1 MQEPLRES
9 MRFPGRSSR
18 PGSVLVLILGTLAL
32 MTVLAVVYV
41 GIGKGDRQTSAAV
54 LQREE
59 NERIPRQ
66 VAEYIADVIAEDALA
81 TFPTY
86 EGVQDGAPT
95 TALRREAWDA
105 PTSDPLYR
113 SSPLR
118 AEASAPNPSAW
129 VSSVQGA
136 IPGNLDAMQIEVLR
150 FRPSGTHPVRLD
162 DAALLGQGVVNAL
175 RSAIDF
181 DRRVGSD
188 PWLASSEPVNLD
200 LHLAPNQRDEDNL
213 NPPPAHPNAVYA
225 PAQEQWYYARDI
237 LQMSNFAPDG
247 RAVNLFNLRNNFDAS
262 SLIGDP
268 NDGLASI
275 SDNLTLFG
283 PEGLPYAVGSQQ
295 LLWDGVTEA
304 DPNRPDHWFTNQRG
318 AFRALSD
325 VDRSWA
331 APEYLPY
338 QYADADGDGMVD
350 SRWIELIDASDPDNP
365 ISILDDDGQFRYF
378 VAIRAEDLSSR
389 VNANIA
395 RAEAIPPTPEEPA
408 GFTPAD
414 IALSRLLNLEDAWQ
428 DTLWAYSGLEP
439 PRLAN
444 GTPDL
449 QSPANY
455 ASYDPFNNRTGAA
468 LLGHIGQAGYDAMSF
483 AQFVGEV
490 PPSDIEIRLDVPAD
504 ELFLYAAN
512 VYGILPEGSRPFAEL
527 IPGVPLTWRHSAQGR
542 ALWFAQ
548 QAALGVGSAFDD
560 PSGGSDNRMLSDNAF
575 DLASLS
581 ELLTYRGVNDPQ
593 VTSDLESA
601 LDGRYDGDTG
611 AFEGFETTNLGPMR
625 SNRDLRSERGDR
637 DAFDWLFAGGIGGG
651 GGAGGSPDGET
662 DADALLW
669 QATDLRQ
676 RITTHSWA
684 LPRFSSVLTDPESV
698 THLTEEQANELQL
711 AAFVGA
717 PDGSFTPAVSEL
729 RSHIA
734 RDTIFERQSWQS
746 DQIEYFQG
754 PITVPLLDNPKAI
767 FELYADAL
775 LPYSGVPGAWPR
787 GGPGFGGA
795 PYNADGLHYGYRGPE
810 FALRT
815 SAHMAVNLSDMLD
828 EDDIPTAATLLIDER
843 AFNTLN
849 NDEERVPS
857 ERVNAW
863 SFWPSVDDPEDASRR
878 VAGMK
883 FDLNRDRNGD
893 GDRGGEEGPASPE
906 ARLANSGGRSGET
919 PDAAVINVFGIEA
932 QPFITEAST
941 LFAYHDTPS
950 AGVSTAFPPGD
961 DDLTDPIMPDPT
973 DVVTI
978 DFGIRDQNP
987 DFLFWVIAVQLTN
1000 PFDRPVH
1007 IGRYVGDPDDPNDR
1021 SALYYLELNGNYFPL
1036 AGVPLDCYDYS
1047 DNSCLGNPDG
1057 TNGGGPGGGGGASNE
1072 LWSNPGIVINPGE
1085 SKVFVIPSQPL
1096 WYIEDRLEHRL
1107 GIDGTASK
1115 DITQIGEILK
1125 VQFGRPDSDQD
1136 DDASLGTDESN
1147 IVILDPPLSASEMT
1161 LVPFPTNQYQGAQTD
1176 TTMIDIASLLAAPP
1190 GQALGSEIPYE
1201 LRLWRVMRPASFP
1214 KDPNADPS
1222 TPERL
1227 PIREFRT
1234 GQATNIIE
1242 NDLLVDRMRTDV
1254 FNRGNGGGIGGGGAQ
1269 PWFSVL
1275 DRRLN
1280 DPNALTPTS
1289 IDGASTWLGENDQ
1302 SILSEDTYDGLAL
1315 ISYATVSRP
1324 RDEAQNAGDPLPR
1337 RVPWFAMEAKHQ
1349 WRDWNSNTLP
1359 TWNTVDFEGDVT
1371 DVNGRRSGWTGFPD
1385 VDDVGEIDNHLYE
1398 QSGDTR
1404 VMAFRRGPFDSGGLC
1419 RNGFE
1424 TMVRILADD
1433 FAELNRPG
1441 TCDVGADAYRAT
1453 TTGIP
1458 VLEKED
1464 AGWDPTEF
1472 APNLFGNDLEDLS
1485 LELATRLDRDAL
1497 RPADF
1502 LLPMGIGAW
1511 YDPDLPNGGANP
1523 EWTTLSEMLAR
1534 TLGFDEPDP
1543 PVGDVYQ
1550 GLGALR
1556 TQTQIAQTGD
1566 SDGNGLNDELEGTVN
1581 RPPLDKG
1588 HLVLDDFVPFL
1599 SFGDPQQPL
1608 QRYNPAAGDIRF
1620 GMGIPP
1626 ALALLDHLR
1635 TLFGD
1640 PAIGPNALEHPV
1652 PGRINLNTASRAV
1665 LRTLPLLSPSLM
1677 EWWGELTHQDPDSD
1691 IASTIAAYRD
1701 KLAILPRPPSGI
1713 SLAGGAIDFAEFD
1726 ALSAEDDVA
1735 RQNVTIVSALHE
1747 DRGLRSP
1754 AEVAL
1759 AHVLGGPD
1767 GSGRTLDNQA
1777 RTHNI
1782 DRLGYDD
1789 QTLGAMEGIE
1799 SIRYERVAGMVR
1811 NNQSPQNQIVG
1822 DLGLSDSDDAYN
1834 NWTLTFLK
1842 ASDPALLDQ
1851 SYVIR
1856 DYDGRTRTM
1865 LLSGNMPANPS
1876 AGDLFILRPAVVGT
1890 VRFFDPSDPQTILA
1904 SGPFDPDANYAG
1916 WTITLLGSG
1925 MNAGTTYTVGPGAQ
1939 GGMGLFRVTSAI
1951 VIDSD
1956 LLRPVI
1962 GNTFVLRPP
1971 DYGNDLPGDWVRED
1985 DNLSDDY
1992 EERLSIVNAVM
2003 NTASVR
2009 SDLFAVWFLLHGY
2022 QESDVEGLASDE
2034 PLLPTIQRR
2043 FVMVVDRSNVRKKGD
2058 KARILLFREVPL

>member
-1 MQEPLRES
+1 MQEQFREFR
-9 MRFPGRSSR
+9 RFPGRRVRS
-18 PGSVLVLILGTLAL
+18 GSVLVLILGTLAL

-54 LQREE
+54 LQREA
-59 NERIPRQ
+59 NERVPRQ
-66 VAEYIADVIAEDALA
+66 IAEYIAEVIAEDALA

-86 EGVQDGAPT
+86 EGVQDGVPT

-118 AEASAPNPSAW
+118 SESDAPNPSPW
-129 VSSVQGA
+129 VSDVQDA
-136 IPGNLDAMQIEVLR
+136 IPGNLDVMLSELLR
-150 FRPSGTHPVRLD
+150 FRPSGTHPIRID
-162 DAALLGQGVVNAL
+162 DALLLGQGVVDAL

-188 PWLASSEPVNLD
+188 PWLASVEPVNLD
-200 LHLAPNQRDEDNL
+200 LHLPPNQRDEDNL
-213 NPPPAHPNAVYA
+213 SQPPAHPNAVYA

-247 RAVNLFNLRNNFDAS
+247 RAVNLFNLRDNFDAP
-262 SLIGDP
+262 SLIGLAG
-268 NDGLASI
+268 DGIPSI

-283 PEGLPYAVGSQQ
+283 PEGQPYAAGSQQ

-318 AFRALSD
+318 AFRAMSD

-331 APEYLPY
+331 APEYLFY

-350 SRWIELIDASDPDNP
+350 SRWIELVDASDPDNP
-365 ISILDDDGQFRYF
+365 VSILDGDDRFRYF

-414 IALSRLLNLEDAWQ
+414 VSLSRLLNLEDAWQ

-449 QSPANY
+449 ASPANY
-455 ASYDPFNNRTGAA
+455 ASYNPFNNRTGGA
-468 LLGHIGQAGYDAMSF
+468 LLAHIGQAGYDTMSF

-490 PPSDIEIRLDVPAD
+490 PPGDVEIRLDDSAD

-512 VYGILPEGSRPFAEL
+512 AFGILPEGSRPLAEL
-527 IPGVPLTWRHSAQGR
+527 IPGVPLTWRHSAEGR

-560 PSGGSDNRMLSDNAF
+560 PSGGSENRMLSANAF

-581 ELLTYRGVNDPQ
+581 ELLTYRGVNDPE

-601 LDGRYDGDTG
+601 IDGRYDGDTG
-611 AFEGFETTNLGPMR
+611 AFEGFVTTNLGPLR

-637 DAFDWLFAGGIGGG
+637 DGFDWLFAGGIGGG
-651 GGAGGSPDGET
+651 GGTGTPDGET
-662 DADALLW
+662 DADAMLW

-684 LPRFSSVLTDPESV
+684 LPRWSMVLGDAEVV
-698 THLTEEQANELQL
+698 THLTDEQANELQL
-711 AAFVGA
+711 AAFVGN
-717 PDGSFTPAVSEL
+717 PSGVFTPALSEL
-729 RSHIA
+729 RGHIA
-734 RDTIFERQSWQS
+734 RETIFERTAWDS
-746 DQIEYFQG
+746 DRIEYFQD
-754 PITVPLLDNPKAI
+754 PITVPLLDNPKAL

-815 SAHMAVNLSDMLD
+815 SAHLAVNLADMLD

-843 AFNTLN
+843 AFNTLH
-849 NDEERVPS
+849 NDEDRLPNQ
-857 ERVNAW
+857 RINAW
-863 SFWPSVDDPEDASRR
+863 SFWPSVDDPDDADRR
-878 VAGMK
+878 VAGLK

-893 GDRGGEEGPASPE
+893 GDRGGEEGPTSPE

-950 AGVSTAFPPGD
+950 AGVSTLFPPGD
-961 DDLTDPIMPDPT
+961 DDLTDAVMPDPT

-978 DFGIRDQNP
+978 NFAIRDQNP

-1007 IGRYVGDPDDPNDR
+1007 MGRYVGDPDDPNDR

-1072 LWSNPGIVINPGE
+1072 LWSNPGIVIEPGK
-1085 SKVFVIPSQPL
+1085 SKVFIIPSQPL

-1107 GIDGTASK
+1107 GIDGSASK

-1125 VQFGRPDSDQD
+1125 VQFGRPLSAGNDTD
-1136 DDASLGTDESN
+1136 SLGQDASN
-1147 IVILDPPLSASEMT
+1147 IVILDPPLTASEMT
-1161 LVPFPTNQYQGAQTD
+1161 VVPFPTNQYQGAQTD
-1176 TTMIDIASLLAAPP
+1176 TTMVDIADLLAAPP
-1190 GQALGSEIPYE
+1190 GQSVDDEIPYE
-1201 LRLWRVMRPASFP
+1201 LRLWRVMRPRSFARDNP
-1214 KDPNADPS
+1214 TAG
-1222 TPERL
+1222 TH
-1227 PIREFRT
+1227 PINEFGSA
-1234 GQATNIIE
+1234 GQASNIIE

-1280 DPNALTPTS
+1280 DPNALTPTD
-1289 IDGASTWLGENDQ
+1289 INGASTWLGENDQ

-1324 RDEAQNAGDPLPR
+1324 RDEAANAGDPLPR
-1337 RVPWFAMEAKHQ
+1337 RVPWFALEAKHQ
-1349 WRDWNSNTLP
+1349 WRDWNADTQP
-1359 TWNTVDFEGDVT
+1359 TWNTVDFEGDAL
-1371 DVNGRRSGWTGFPD
+1371 DVNGRRIGWD
-1385 VDDVGEIDNHLYE
+1385 DISDVGDVNDIDDHLYE

-1433 FAELNRPG
+1433 YAELNRPG
-1441 TCDVGADAYRAT
+1441 SCDVGDDAYRAT

-1458 VLEKED
+1458 ILEKED
-1464 AGWDPTEF
+1464 SGWAPGDIS
-1472 APNLFGNDLEDLS
+1472 PNLFGRDLEDLHM
-1485 LELATRLDRDAL
+1485 ELATRLDRDSL

-1502 LLPMGIGAW
+1502 LLPLGIGAW
-1511 YDPDLPNGGANP
+1511 YDPDLENNGAEP

-1534 TLGFDEPDP
+1534 ALGFDEPDP
-1543 PVGDVYQ
+1543 AIGDVYRD
-1550 GLGALR
+1550 LGELQ
-1556 TQTQIAQTGD
+1556 TQTEIAQRGD
-1566 SDGNGLNDELEGTVN
+1566 GDGNGLHDELEGDVT

-1588 HLVLDDFVPFL
+1588 RLVVDDFVPFL

-1608 QRYNPAAGDIRF
+1608 QRYNPAGGDIRF

-1626 ALALLDHLR
+1626 ALALLDRLR
-1635 TLFGD
+1635 TLLGD
-1640 PAIGPNALEHPV
+1640 PAIGPNALDHPV
-1652 PGRINLNTASRAV
+1652 PGKINLNTASRAV
-1665 LRTLPLLSPSLM
+1665 LRTLPMLSPTLF
-1677 EWWGELTHQDPDSD
+1677 EWWGGLTHHDADSD

-1701 KLAILPRPPSGI
+1701 KLAILPRPPSGL
-1713 SLAGGAIDFAEFD
+1713 SLGSGPIDFAEFD
-1726 ALSAEDDVA
+1726 ALSAEDDIV

-1754 AEVAL
+1754 AEVVL
-1759 AHVLGGPD
+1759 ARVLGGPD
-1767 GSGRTLDNQA
+1767 GSGRTLDDQS
-1777 RTHNI
+1777 RVHNI
-1782 DRLGYDD
+1782 DRLGYDN
-1789 QTLGAMEGIE
+1789 QTLEAMEGIE
-1799 SIRYERVAGMVR
+1799 SVRYERIAGMVR
-1811 NNQSPQNQIVG
+1811 NDQSPANQIVG
-1822 DLGLSDSDDAYN
+1822 DLGLSDRDGAYN

-1851 SYVIR
+1851 SYVVR

-1865 LLSGNMPANPS
+1865 LLSGNLPANPS

-1890 VRFFDPSDPQTILA
+1890 VRFFDATDPQTIIA

-1916 WTITLLGSG
+1916 WTITFLGSG
-1925 MNAGTTYTVGPGAQ
+1925 LNAGTSFVIGPGSQ
-1939 GGMGLFRVTSAI
+1939 GGAGLFRVNSPII
-1951 VIDSD
+1951 VDPD
-1956 LLRPVI
+1956 LIRPVI

-1971 DYGNDLPGDWVRED
+1971 TYGDGLPAGWVRED
-1985 DNLSDDY
+1985 DNLPDDY
-1992 EERLSIVNAVM
+1992 EERLAIVNAVL

-2009 SDLFAVWFLLHGY
+2009 SDIFAVWFLLHGY
-2022 QESDVEGLASDE
+2022 QESDVVGLAPED
-2034 PLLPTIQRR
+2034 PLLPTIRRR

-2058 KARILLFREVPL
+2058 KAEILLFREVPL